1 MKFVNFNSDKE
12 IEQLTHTQLTGLIKL
27 EQGNR
32 PLFTDCNELKV
43 VLLSYDTGER
53 LCTETAGRLATKNV
67 NRYFEVEQNNL
78 IAVVGENQVF
88 PSADLKQTQI
98 AIFDKHMRVIL
109 DYTFNSDISVDK
121 VVDDITKGQ
130 YGEIPA
136 RSRKYNTREATEN
149 AFVIEALYCISKKSK
164 ILYSLC
170 QEKTEEI
177 KNGQS
182 IYALYTLDQLETEET
197 SEV

>member
-1 MKFVNFNSDKE
+1 MKFINFNSDKE

-32 PLFTDCNELKV
+32 ALFTDCDELKV

-53 LCTETAGRLATKNV
+53 LCTEAAGRLATKNV

-78 IAVVGENQVF
+78 IAVVGESQVV
-88 PSADLKQTQI
+88 PSANLKQTQI

-109 DYTFNSDISVDK
+109 DLTFNSDISIDK
-121 VVDDITKGQ
+121 VVEDITKGQ
-130 YGEIPA
+130 YGKIPA
-136 RSRKYNTREATEN
+136 RSRKYNTREAIEN
-149 AFVIEALYCISKKSK
+149 DFVIEALCCISKKSK
-164 ILYSLC
+164 ILYPLF

-177 KNGQS
+177 KHGQS
-182 IYALYTLDQLETEET
+182 IYNLYTFDQLETEEET
-197 SEV
+197 EA